1 MKEGLSDAA
10 KEARR
15 AYQREWYR
23 RNKEKA
29 KQRQRR
35 YWERKAAAAGDGLET
50 IDGYSQT
57 RKAEGDPIRI

>member
-1 MKEGLSDAA
+1 MENLSNEA

-35 YWERKAAAAGDGLET
+35 YWERKAAAAGVD
-50 IDGYSQT
+50 
-57 RKAEGDPIRI
+57 AEVMAGCASIPDTERTPMEI